1 MLPIAVIDMDT
12 RSPGSPLRRRD
23 LAPRLTGIDCY
34 ATVER
39 RRRGSGDAPERGG
52 GVLDGY
58 TAVVVPAMVDQ
69 EHLSA
74 HRAVIHRYL
83 DGGGVIVFGGHL
95 HRPWLPGAS
104 MFVPLDVRSHRDYEV
119 A

>member
-1 MLPIAVIDMDT
+1 
-12 RSPGSPLRRRD
+12 
-23 LAPRLTGIDCY
+23 
-34 ATVER
+34 
-39 RRRGSGDAPERGG
+39 
-52 GVLDGY
+52 
-58 TAVVVPAMVDQ
+58 VVVPAIVDQ

-119 A
+119 AWVADHPVFNGVDPSDLTCRPRDPGEAEGRSEDRP